1 MIRTLKIQEN
11 VCTKGEFTEKTQFL
25 DNFRTL
31 IDFANNAIF
40 EASFTMNCDVFEKV
54 ELKLRHGMQILEGK
68 TGSPRHRN
76 FQHFYNFNYYD

>member
-1 MIRTLKIQEN
+1 M
-11 VCTKGEFTEKTQFL
+11 
-25 DNFRTL
+25 
-31 IDFANNAIF
+31 DFANNAIF